1 MMNAESKAPS
11 SSEEGVGGGGPTREI
26 LLRRAAEMRKNPTE
40 PEKRLWMVLRGSR
53 LAGYKFR
60 RQAVI
65 GWRIVDFFCPEKG
78 LVIEIDG
85 GTHDRDV
92 DLRRDF
98 ELERNTGFAVLRF
111 TNEDVMRNIEGV
123 LTALSLA
130 LQNRAD
136 RWAGR
141 DSTTPQPPPLK
152 RRGSSE
158 VVHSTLEEGVGGG
171 GL

>member
-98 ELERNTGFAVLRF
+98 ELERNTGF
-111 TNEDVMRNIEGV
+111 
-123 LTALSLA
+123 
-130 LQNRAD
+130 
-136 RWAGR
+136 
-141 DSTTPQPPPLK
+141 
-152 RRGSSE
+152 
-158 VVHSTLEEGVGGG
+158 VVGFAEPC
-171 GL
+171 